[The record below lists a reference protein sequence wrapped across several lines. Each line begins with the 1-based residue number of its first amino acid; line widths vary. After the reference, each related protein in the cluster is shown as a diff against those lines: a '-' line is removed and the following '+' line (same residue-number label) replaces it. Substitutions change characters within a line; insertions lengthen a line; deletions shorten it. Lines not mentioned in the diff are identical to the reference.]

1 MKKICQNYIKE
12 HMIKSL
18 EIIKKVFATQD
29 TQLLLFTFLKYL
41 VEFMVCR
48 LQAAVLCVLQP
59 DFRTIHLSI

>member
-1 MKKICQNYIKE
+1 
-12 HMIKSL
+12 MIKSL